1 MRYKRNIG
9 IYGENFAERIL
20 IERGYDVLE
29 RNFRGRHGEIDI
41 IARKGSCLHFIE
53 VKTRYGDECGY
64 PAESVDDVK
73 IDRIKA
79 VAEEFIRIRRP
90 GWRDIS
96 FDVFEIQANILEDV
110 I

>member
-1 MRYKRNIG
+1 M
-9 IYGENFAERIL
+9 
-20 IERGYDVLE
+20 
-29 RNFRGRHGEIDI
+29 
-41 IARKGSCLHFIE
+41 
-53 VKTRYGDECGY
+53 
-64 PAESVDDVK
+64 K

-79 VAEEFIRIRRP
+79 AAEEFIRIRRP